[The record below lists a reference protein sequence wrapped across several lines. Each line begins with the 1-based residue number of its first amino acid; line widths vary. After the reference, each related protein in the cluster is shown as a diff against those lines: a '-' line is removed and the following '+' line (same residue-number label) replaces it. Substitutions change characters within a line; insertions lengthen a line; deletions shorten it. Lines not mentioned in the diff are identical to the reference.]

1 MLTGPR
7 KKKYCA
13 QVEFVKTFCREERKF
28 LRHLFSQNP
37 LDHGTF
43 VSFLVLIYVI
53 LHLPSERYT
62 YVSGEELYTGEI
74 VINGT
79 VKSKFYSKLI
89 DFHRLRYW
97 MLRA

>member
-1 MLTGPR
+1 M
-7 KKKYCA
+7 YCA